1 MQLVTEMFPTFGAD
15 GAERFAD
22 GGIERFNRRVRE
34 GEAIRFLGEDD
45 GMVRRETGGFEF
57 ADLSGGFLLMRF
69 GGNDIETGGLD
80 E

>member
-1 MQLVTEMFPTFGAD
+1 MEDLVLFVVVIYVFLDIGVRLIDLFGI
-15 GAERFAD
+15 FV
-22 GGIERFNRRVRE
+22 FS
-34 GEAIRFLGEDD
+34 FEDD
-45 GMVRRETGGFEF
+45 GMVRREPGGFEF